1 MNTIIADAVGKAEFA
16 ETAEEAAAQVR
27 SAMST
32 MQSIERQEGLEPVS
46 VILESTIK
54 ELILEGEGKVA
65 HRILKTGLSDLDV
78 LTQLVPGHLT
88 IIAGRPAMGKSA
100 LAGNVAQH
108 CAKDHDLGAVCLFSL
123 EMDKNSLVRRMMAN
137 VSKIPTSD
145 LPKKA
150 AASSDKVFTAA
161 SKLHR
166 LNLMIDSR
174 SNINTDSMRHALERV
189 GDVRL
194 VVLDYLQLAKMDAKL
209 ERQDLRVGAV
219 TKGLKAIAKEFDCHV
234 IALSQLN
241 RGVESRESKRPAIS
255 DLRDSGNIEQDA
267 DNIWMLYRDDYYNDE
282 TQDKGIA
289 EINVAKNR
297 HGSTGVVKVS
307 WRPEI
312 QTFGSLARRGEGGCQ

>member
-1 MNTIIADAVGKAEFA
+1 
-16 ETAEEAAAQVR
+16 
-27 SAMST
+27 
-32 MQSIERQEGLEPVS
+32 
-46 VILESTIK
+46 
-54 ELILEGEGKVA
+54 
-65 HRILKTGLSDLDV
+65 
-78 LTQLVPGHLT
+78 
-88 IIAGRPAMGKSA
+88 
-100 LAGNVAQH
+100 
-108 CAKDHDLGAVCLFSL
+108 
-123 EMDKNSLVRRMMAN
+123 
-137 VSKIPTSD
+137 
-145 LPKKA
+145 
-150 AASSDKVFTAA
+150 
-161 SKLHR
+161 
-166 LNLMIDSR
+166 MIDSR